1 MLLTVKNLNIFYG
14 VIHAVQGVSFGIEK
28 GEIITLLGANGAG
41 KTSILSAISNI
52 IPIHSGSVIFEGKEI
67 TNIPPHKI
75 VESGI
80 VHVPE
85 GRHIFSDLTVNENLF
100 MGAYTR
106 KDHSEIQEDLE
117 KSFVLFPQLKKKRKQ
132 LAGTLSG
139 GEQQM
144 LAMARGFM
152 GHPMLLLLDEPSM
165 GLAPVIVEEVFNN
178 ILEMNK
184 QGISIILVEQN
195 SEMALSVAHKGYVLE
210 GGNFVLQGPAK
221 KLIRSKLVQEAYL
234 GKINN

>member
-1 MLLTVKNLNIFYG
+1 LLLTVKNLNIFYG
-14 VIHAVQGVSFGIEK
+14 VIHAVQGVSFDIEE
-28 GEIITLLGANGAG
+28 GEIITLLGTNGAG

-52 IPIHSGSVIFEGKEI
+52 IPIHSGNVIFEGEEI
-67 TNIPPHKI
+67 INIPPNKI

-100 MGAYTR
+100 IGAYTR
-106 KDHSEIQEDLE
+106 KDRSEIQRDLE
-117 KSFVLFPQLKKKRKQ
+117 KSFALFPQLKKRGKQ

-144 LAMARGFM
+144 LAMARGLM
-152 GHPMLLLLDEPSM
+152 GHPKLLLLDEPSM
-165 GLAPVIVEEVFNN
+165 GLAPVIVDEVFDN
-178 ILEMNK
+178 ILEINK

-195 SEMALSVAHKGYVLE
+195 SEMALSVAHRGFVLE
-210 GGNFVLQGPAK
+210 GGNIVLQGSVK
-221 KLIRSKLVQEAYL
+221 KLRQSNLIQEAYL